1 MDEEKLRRNL
11 AQNMRYLRKQKRP
24 RMSQT
29 MLANKLGVTQKSI
42 SRYEN
47 EVSLPPLHILAGLA
61 ECFGFSMDDLLSAE
75 LPGRKGREENE

>member
-1 MDEEKLRRNL
+1 MDEEKLRKNL
-11 AQNMRYLRKQKRP
+11 AKNMRYLRGQKTP

-61 ECFGFSMDDLLSAE
+61 ECFGISMDDLLSVA
-75 LPGRKGREENE
+75 LPGRKGRKENE